1 MDKCKAILLIAI
13 LCLLVLAYF
22 FWFGQ
27 SGRNSDHGNNKEQI
41 KSLQQQNDSLRKN
54 NVQLDKQVVRLKID
68 TDSLMKL
75 VRIDQQK
82 ISELKKNENEKIIAI
97 DNFDNNELF
106 DFFSGI
112 KTDSTAN

>member
-1 MDKCKAILLIAI
+1 MDNYKTILLIAI
-13 LCLLVLAYF
+13 LCLLVLAYCC
-22 FWFGQ
+22 WFGQ
-27 SGRNSDHGNNKEQI
+27 SENTDHRNNKEQI
-41 KSLQQQNDSLRKN
+41 KSLQQQNDSLIN
-54 NVQLDKQVVRLKID
+54 NNEQLDNQVVRLKFD

-75 VRIDQQK
+75 VSIDRQK